1 MLVCVIS
8 PYARD
13 RALAR
18 EIAGS
23 HPFYEI
29 FVDAPLTVAEARDPK
44 GLYAKARA
52 GRITHVPGI
61 DAPYET
67 PEAPELRLAS
77 HDGPA
82 EALAD
87 RVLHLLKL
95 DRTLKVTDD

>member
-1 MLVCVIS
+1 MAEVAKLMADAGLVVLVCVIS

-52 GRITHVPGI
+52 GRITH
-61 DAPYET
+61 
-67 PEAPELRLAS
+67 
-77 HDGPA
+77 
-82 EALAD
+82 
-87 RVLHLLKL
+87 
-95 DRTLKVTDD
+95 